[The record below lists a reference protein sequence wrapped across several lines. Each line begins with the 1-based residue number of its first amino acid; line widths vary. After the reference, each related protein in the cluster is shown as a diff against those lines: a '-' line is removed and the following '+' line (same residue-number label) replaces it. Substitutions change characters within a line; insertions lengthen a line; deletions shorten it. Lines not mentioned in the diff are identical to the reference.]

1 MLIGLISHVVV
12 DMIAHG
18 VMFIMMGILIYLNY
32 RRNRRIAELETSVKI
47 KKLQVSERILDDQLT
62 GGGPD
67 IMEMLQQNAQQQQM
81 EQQQQQSKEQED
93 RTPVGFKR

>member
-18 VMFIMMGILIYLNY
+18 VMFIMMSILLYLNY

-47 KKLQVSERILDDQLT
+47 KKLQVSERILDDQLQ

-67 IMEMLQQNAQQQQM
+67 IMEMLQQSAQQQQA
-81 EQQQQQSKEQED
+81 EQQQQQNKEQED
-93 RTPVGFKR
+93 RTPVGFNR